1 MGDIGLLSSQT
12 VAELIH
18 QKFESPLPVVHDLE
32 DPLIKGESQKRR
44 KKESADYCTWPGG
57 SSDKG
62 WVAKEEKERE
72 RWLLYLTWRILW

>member
-32 DPLIKGESQKRR
+32 DPLIKGESQKR
-44 KKESADYCTWPGG
+44 T
-57 SSDKG
+57 
-62 WVAKEEKERE
+62 
-72 RWLLYLTWRILW
+72 